1 MASNREHQRRFLD
14 RQRAQGLRRL
24 ALQVPPEDPGRWAAT
39 GALIAEAEAAGIL
52 WPRGWLPVPP
62 SRTWPRRSCRRPPSS
77 AQKKAGQAARPLADD
92 CPDWLRAL
100 LRFGFVSV
108 EVSVCHIGRAV

>member
-24 ALQVPPEDPGRWAAT
+24 ALQVGRICGARLPPEHVDAHRAATWHPPEDPGRWAAT

-52 WPRGWLPVPP
+52 AERLAPGPAIEDLATPVMP
-62 SRTWPRRSCRRPPSS
+62 SAAVLRTE
-77 AQKKAGQAARPLADD
+77 K
-92 CPDWLRAL
+92 
-100 LRFGFVSV
+100 
-108 EVSVCHIGRAV
+108 GRAGCPASR